1 MAYTDYQIT
10 QCAIKFIQSLFLSPP
25 LLSVFKTFL
34 SSFAATI
41 DKELATAQLVL
52 ARYSIIKR
60 LNDTVTQTLTAGI
73 NKAKNDINILTTGL
87 NKEDFND
94 LVKNCAF
101 ITNFFNK
108 VSSGVSNTTSL
119 SKLSNNMYGI
129 KKLDNFLTTKEG
141 EIIDLKF
148 LKDQIQL
155 IRDYISAQEAKAQQN
170 L

>member
-10 QCAIKFIQSLFLSPP
+10 QCAIKFIQSLFLSPAI
-25 LLSVFKTFL
+25 LSVFKTFL
-34 SSFAATI
+34 SSFATMI

-60 LNDTVTQTLTAGI
+60 LNDTITQTLTAGI

>member
-1 MAYTDYQIT
+1 MIL
-10 QCAIKFIQSLFLSPP
+10 I
-25 LLSVFKTFL
+25 
-34 SSFAATI
+34 
-41 DKELATAQLVL
+41 
-52 ARYSIIKR
+52 
-60 LNDTVTQTLTAGI
+60 TQTLTAGI